1 MSWREIIPLRT
12 KNDIYDTGTTN
23 AVTDDDDMQYNI
35 STPVDHNMKNNCNGT
50 SSFLDNDF
58 DDDNDDGDQS
68 KLLSSLFDDDA
79 NNNDNDDG
87 DGDDNDDSNRH
98 KKTTMAKMQWW

>member
-1 MSWREIIPLRT
+1 
-12 KNDIYDTGTTN
+12 
-23 AVTDDDDMQYNI
+23 MQYNI

-79 NNNDNDDG
+79 NDNDNVTETAA
-87 DGDDNDDSNRH
+87 NHTSAVNSEL
-98 KKTTMAKMQWW
+98 